1 MILYGK
7 PVADALREQCAEW
20 IEESAR
26 KTHGKRTLTVIK
38 DDTSDKGYLEAIQRE
53 AERWKIN
60 LLYAEG
66 LLEAKKMGAN
76 RVIDVRKPA
85 NIIISGFC
93 SVDGQNDR
101 GRETVY
107 AGRMSN
113 EIPCTA
119 EAIIRILDFYEI
131 PLEGRNAVI
140 IGRSDRVGK
149 PVAMLM
155 LARNS
160 TITVCH
166 SHTPRMELNAAISR
180 AGIIVC
186 ASGYKGLLDHWMQ
199 SRYMDSLQT
208 VVNVGGDYDEESVW
222 HKTSKINLV
231 PYRGGVGPVTAAVL
245 MSHVLM

>member
-7 PVADALREQCAEW
+7 PVADALREQYAER
-20 IEESAR
+20 IEKMAWR
-26 KTHGKRTLTVIK
+26 RTLTVIK
-38 DDTSDKGYLEAIQRE
+38 DDTSDKGYLAAIQRE

-66 LLEAKKMGAN
+66 LVQAIKMGAS
-76 RVIDVRKPA
+76 RVIDVRKRP
-85 NIIISGFC
+85 GRTMFGLC
-93 SVDGQNDR
+93 CVDGQCDY
-101 GRETVY
+101 GKVSAY
-107 AGRMSN
+107 GGKMN
-113 EIPCTA
+113 EKTSCTA
-119 EAIIRILDFYEI
+119 EAIMCILDFYEI